1 MPKLFSIRPTLTIR
15 GRTFNGIRGWA
26 GKPTHPP
33 LTDFPIVCYVLA
45 AVFDVVSYIAGAGIV
60 TQRGRARLQPWPRCS
75 SSWRGRSC
83 RSGPRSPAS
92 GTGGRACRR
101 DSSTGF
107 IGRAEH
113 TQVWRTAN
121 WHMTVMLTV
130 TAIVIADIVV
140 RSAQL
145 DDQATGALVM
155 VLSIVAAGLVALG
168 AAYGGALVFE
178 YQFNVQPLKGS
189 TAWNE
194 TEEDQCPAPSRP
206 RAEASGPQSLFGA
219 ACSSACGV
227 RKPSRRSVGIR
238 SRSRRIKRSPN
249 NR

>member
-1 MPKLFSIRPTLTIR
+1 MPKLFSIKPTLTIR
-15 GRTFNGIRGWA
+15 GRKFNGIRGWA

-45 AVFDVVSYIAGAGIV
+45 AVFDIVSYVAGGGSSPSVVAHDFNRAALFVIVAGAIV
-60 TQRGRARLQPWPRCS
+60 SLGTAITGFWDWWKGLPRD
-75 SSWRGRSC
+75 
-83 RSGPRSPAS
+83 
-92 GTGGRACRR
+92 T
-101 DSSTGF
+101 STGF

-140 RSAQL
+140 RSVQL

-155 VLSIVAAGLVALG
+155 VLSIVAAALVVLG

-194 TEEDQCPAPSRP
+194 TEEDQFPGTKPPAS
-206 RAEASGPQSLFGA
+206 
-219 ACSSACGV
+219 
-227 RKPSRRSVGIR
+227 
-238 SRSRRIKRSPN
+238 
-249 NR
+249 

>member
-15 GRTFNGIRGWA
+15 GRTFNGIRGWS

-45 AVFDVVSYIAGAGIV
+45 AVFDVISYVAGQGSSPSVAAHDFNRAALFVIVAGAIV
-60 TQRGRARLQPWPRCS
+60 SL
-75 SSWRGRSC
+75 
-83 RSGPRSPAS
+83 
-92 GTGGRACRR
+92 GTAV
-101 DSSTGF
+101 TGF
-107 IGRAEH
+107 WDWWKGMPRDTSKGLIGRAEH

-145 DDQATGALVM
+145 DDHATGAVVM
-155 VLSIVAAGLVALG
+155 VLSVVAGGLVALG

-194 TEEDQCPAPSRP
+194 TEEDQFPGTKPPAS
-206 RAEASGPQSLFGA
+206 
-219 ACSSACGV
+219 
-227 RKPSRRSVGIR
+227 
-238 SRSRRIKRSPN
+238 
-249 NR
+249 

>member
-1 MPKLFSIRPTLTIR
+1 MPKLFSIKPTLTIR
-15 GRTFNGIRGWA
+15 GRKFNGIRGWA

-45 AVFDVVSYIAGAGIV
+45 AVFDVVSYVAGRGSSSGVVAHDFNRAALFVIVAGAIV
-60 TQRGRARLQPWPRCS
+60 SL
-75 SSWRGRSC
+75 
-83 RSGPRSPAS
+83 
-92 GTGGRACRR
+92 GTAITGFWDWWKGLPR

-145 DDQATGALVM
+145 DDQATGVVVM
-155 VLSIVAAGLVALG
+155 VLSIVAAALVALG

-194 TEEDQCPAPSRP
+194 TEEDQFPGAKPPAS
-206 RAEASGPQSLFGA
+206 
-219 ACSSACGV
+219 
-227 RKPSRRSVGIR
+227 
-238 SRSRRIKRSPN
+238 
-249 NR
+249 